1 MSGLF
6 WRGWWWRRAGG
17 QPQPPSQRWGRCP
30 FRVRVY
36 SDPSTLWFSA
46 SAPGVLSGWSLGVL
60 VFGWGGSALS
70 PARAPGGAVGT
81 FVDLSPPIARVGT
94 PDLASGQRGSGYEVP
109 FEVSSPGAS
118 HDPKMQ
124 YSAST
129 AFLGVDLGWGS
140 GVGGWGS
147 GTAAFE
153 ILGLGVGC
161 KGGGRYHRIGGS
173 EQQSAHRCFLR
184 FGVGAGSWA
193 LLHGGKQHRSLA

>member
-70 PARAPGGAVGT
+70 PAGAPGGAVGT

-94 PDLASGQRGSGYEVP
+94 TDLASGQRGSGLR
-109 FEVSSPGAS
+109 FRLRCRRQALL
-118 HDPKMQ
+118 MTLRR
-124 YSAST
+124 ST
-129 AFLGVDLGWGS
+129 RRALRFLGVDLGWAS

-153 ILGLGVGC
+153 ILVLGVGC

-173 EQQSAHRCFLR
+173 EQQSAHRCFFL
-184 FGVGAGSWA
+184 F
-193 LLHGGKQHRSLA
+193 